1 MRCAL
6 ALIPLAVLATRPTAA
21 RAEEP
26 QRPDRTIAVVSAR
39 IGGDADVELRSQV
52 VEAARRGFAKAGY
65 NVVGYEELRA
75 SLQGSALLDC
85 TSRTCLEQVSEEV
98 GADHFLRLVVES
110 SGAAYSV
117 QLELLDLGGEVVHKL
132 EDSCAVCT
140 ITELNEMVTEV
151 ASDLITTRDETPLP
165 VLIVTRPAGAELTID
180 GKSVGAAPYSGMVP
194 PGTHTIGAHQAGHE
208 EAEKTIEVTR
218 SDTVQRFEIILV
230 PVGRSSPGADQPR
243 PYKSWKWVAGGG
255 AVVTL
260 LTGFYLIGLDE
271 DGTCSDP
278 AAECPRRYA
287 TMAGGLSTTLAGVG
301 LGAASAWMFMR
312 DKKDARRARA
322 ALVPTRGGAFAA
334 ITFGF

>member
-6 ALIPLAVLATRPTAA
+6 ALIPLAVLAARSTAV

-26 QRPDRTIAVVSAR
+26 HRPERTIAVVSAR
-39 IGGDADVELRSQV
+39 LGGDADVELRSQA
-52 VEAARRGFAKAGY
+52 VEAARRGFAKTGY
-65 NVVGYEELRA
+65 AVVGYEELRA

-85 TSRTCLEQVSEEV
+85 TSRTCLEQISEEV
-98 GADHFLRLVVES
+98 GADHFVRLVVES

-117 QLELLDLGGEVVHKL
+117 QLELLDLGGQVVHKL

-140 ITELNEMVTEV
+140 ITELNEMVSKV
-151 ASDLITTRDETPLP
+151 ASDLITTRDDTPLP

-194 PGTHTIGAHQAGHE
+194 PGTHVIGAHQAGHE
-208 EAEKTIEVTR
+208 EAEKTIEITR
-218 SDTVQRFEIILV
+218 SETVQRFEIILV
-230 PVGRSSPGADQPR
+230 PVGAGTRTDQPR
-243 PYKSWKWVAGGG
+243 PYKSWKWVTAGG
-255 AVVTL
+255 AVATL
-260 LTGFYLIGLDE
+260 LTGFYLIALDA

-287 TMAGGLSTTLAGVG
+287 TMAGGLSTTLAGFG

-312 DKKDARRARA
+312 DQEDARRARA

-334 ITFGF
+334 ISFGF